1 MRGKGGH
8 GVTALQ
14 SWGDQDGLKTEQ
26 EPCKSICQ
34 TLIENVWV
42 LLAPLWALCGS
53 SVTHNQRPKE
63 LPDSSLRE
71 WSRSGMGYGP
81 GGVSLLVSTSS
92 GARLLGRDWLVLR
105 LRSCSN
111 AQA

>member
-1 MRGKGGH
+1 MKGKGGN

-71 WSRSGMGYGP
+71 WSRSGRGTVQVGLICWSQPVQEQDYLAVTGW
-81 GGVSLLVSTSS
+81 SL
-92 GARLLGRDWLVLR
+92 G
-105 LRSCSN
+105 
-111 AQA
+111 